1 MKLSTISL
9 AVLLPGTLLAQKK
22 ADFSINGKVGSINA
36 PAMAYLSYRQ
46 GSQSISDSTKI
57 TNGKFAFKGSVDE
70 PIQATLVFNYT
81 GGGTNGKNVQRK
93 TIYLEPGKIK
103 IEGKDSLSTANVS
116 GKINDDYQK
125 LRTALKPTTDQMSAF
140 MADYNAMPPEK
151 QKDTAVRA
159 VLDKKYNAIME
170 EQKTAYLSFIKSHN
184 DNVVSLDA
192 LKRFGGSTPEY
203 DVVSPL
209 FKSFSE
215 SLKNSAAGKE
225 YATMLTSLQNTAVGA
240 MAPEFTL
247 NDTLGN
253 PVKLSSYRGKYVLVD
268 FWASWCGPCRA
279 ENPNVVKSYA
289 KFHDK
294 GFDILGVSLDDE
306 RSKKNWLN
314 AIKGDKLTWQQVSD
328 LKGWDNEVAKLY
340 VIRAIP
346 QNVLLD
352 PSGKI
357 IAKNLR
363 AEELEKKLSELF
375 PL

>member
-1 MKLSTISL
+1 MKLSVISL

-22 ADFSINGKVGSINA
+22 ADFSIKGKVGNINA

-46 GSQSISDSTKI
+46 SGQSISDSTKI
-57 TNGKFAFKGSVDE
+57 ANGRFAFKGSIEE
-70 PIQATLVFNYT
+70 PVQATLLFNYT
-81 GGGTNGKNVQRK
+81 GGGTNGKNVQRI
-93 TIYLEPGKIK
+93 TIYLEPGNIK
-103 IEGKDSLSTANVS
+103 IEGKDSLSNAKVS
-116 GKINDDYQK
+116 GKINEDYQT
-125 LRTALKPTTDQMSAF
+125 LRTALKPTTDQMSEF
-140 MADYNAMPPEK
+140 MADYNAMPQEK

-184 DNVVSLDA
+184 SNVVSLDA
-192 LKRFGGSTPEY
+192 LKRFGGSTPDY
-203 DVVSPL
+203 DVVAPL
-209 FKSFSE
+209 FNSFQE
-215 SLKNSAAGKE
+215 SLKNSAAGKD
-225 YATMLTSLQNTAVGA
+225 YATMLARLQNTAVGA

-306 RSKKNWLN
+306 RTKRNWLL
-314 AIKGDKLTWQQVSD
+314 AIQHDKLTWQQVSD

-340 VIRAIP
+340 VISAIP

-363 AEELEKKLSELF
+363 AEELEKKLSQLF

>member
-1 MKLSTISL
+1 MKLSVIGL

-22 ADFSINGKVGSINA
+22 ADFSIKGKVGNINA

-46 GSQSISDSTKI
+46 NGQSISDSTKI
-57 TNGKFAFKGSVDE
+57 TNGKFAFKGSIE
-70 PIQATLVFNYT
+70 APIQATLLFNYT

-93 TIYLEPGKIK
+93 TIYLEPGSIK
-103 IEGKDSLSTANVS
+103 IEGKDSLSNSKVS
-116 GKINDDYQK
+116 GKINDDYQT
-125 LRTALKPTTDQMSAF
+125 LRMALKPTTDQMSAF
-140 MADYNAMPPEK
+140 MADYSAMPPEK

-184 DNVVSLDA
+184 DNIVSLDA
-192 LKRFGGSTPEY
+192 LKRFGGSTPDY
-203 DVVSPL
+203 DVVAPL
-209 FKSFSE
+209 FNSFQE
-215 SLKNSAAGKE
+215 SLKNSAAGKD
-225 YATMLTSLQNTAVGA
+225 YAIMLSRLQNTAVGT
-240 MAPEFTL
+240 MAPEFAL

-289 KFHDK
+289 KFHEK

-306 RSKKNWLN
+306 RTKKNWLL
-314 AIKGDKLTWQQVSD
+314 AIQHDKLTWQQVSD

-340 VIRAIP
+340 VISAIP

-352 PSGKI
+352 PNGKI

-363 AEELEKKLSELF
+363 AEALEKKLSELF

>member
-1 MKLSTISL
+1 MKLSAIGL
-9 AVLLPGTLLAQKK
+9 AVLLPGTLLAQK
-22 ADFSINGKVGSINA
+22 ATFSINGKVGNINA

-46 GSQSISDSTKI
+46 GSQSISDSAKI
-57 TNGKFAFKGSVDE
+57 TNGKFAFKGSIEE
-70 PIQATLVFNYT
+70 PIQATVVFNYT
-81 GGGTNGKNVQRK
+81 GSGTNGKNVQRK
-93 TIYLEPGKIK
+93 TIYLEPGTIK
-103 IEGKDSLSTANVS
+103 IDGKDSLSTAKAS
-116 GKINDDYQK
+116 GKINDDYEK
-125 LRTALKPTTDQMSAF
+125 LKLALKPSTDQMNAF

-170 EQKTAYLSFIKSHN
+170 EQKTSYLSFIKSHN

-192 LKRFGGSTPEY
+192 LKRFGGSMPEY
-203 DVVSPL
+203 DVVAPL
-209 FKSFSE
+209 FKSFSQ
-215 SLKNSAAGKE
+215 SLKNSAAGKD
-225 YATMLTSLQNTAVGA
+225 YATMLSRMENTAVGA
-240 MAPEFTL
+240 LAPEFTL

-253 PVKLSSYRGKYVLVD
+253 PIKLSSFRGKYVLVD

-306 RSKKNWLN
+306 KSQKNWLN
-314 AIKGDKLTWQQVSD
+314 AIRHDKLTWQQVSD

-340 VIRAIP
+340 AIKAIP

-352 PSGKI
+352 PNGKI

-375 PL
+375 PM